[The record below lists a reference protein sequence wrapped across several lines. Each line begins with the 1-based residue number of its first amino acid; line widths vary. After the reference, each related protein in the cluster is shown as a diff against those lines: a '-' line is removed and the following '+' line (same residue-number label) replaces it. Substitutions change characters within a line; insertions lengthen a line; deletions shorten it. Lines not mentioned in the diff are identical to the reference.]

1 MCEERLVNIEIK
13 LAYQEDQIEAL
24 NRTVYAQ
31 EQRLAQLETVLVTLA
46 QQLRTLSEA
55 GGEGPGAPER
65 PPHY

>member
-55 GGEGPGAPER
+55 GGEGPGASER